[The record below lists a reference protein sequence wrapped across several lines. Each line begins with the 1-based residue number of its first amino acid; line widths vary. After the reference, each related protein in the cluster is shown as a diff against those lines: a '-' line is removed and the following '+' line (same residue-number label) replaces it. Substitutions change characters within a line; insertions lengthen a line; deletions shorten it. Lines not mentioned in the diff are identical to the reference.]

1 MATPAP
7 GTRAPIAIL
16 TDFGYRDHYAGVMKG
31 VIASISPQAP
41 VIDLTHGIPPQQVL
55 AGALALRES
64 INFFPRRTIF
74 LAVVDPGVGTDRK
87 PIAVETKSGLRLVGP
102 DNGLLWLAAE
112 RAEIKRIVELR
123 SPRYRLPKVS
133 ASFHGRDIFAPAA
146 AWLWRG
152 VPMGEFGPPLHT
164 IMPLDPGGRVVENQ
178 SELYG
183 EVIYIDGFGNL
194 ITNISRATFERFAR
208 RFQQCRLSIRIK
220 RRAPAVTPMRRGL
233 KLALYKAYAEAPPG
247 APLAIF
253 GSFDLLEIAVRDGN
267 AARHF
272 NAALGIPVLIHTA
285 SSRTTSR

>member
-7 GTRAPIAIL
+7 GTRVPIAIL

-41 VIDLTHGIPPQQVL
+41 IIDLTHGIPPQQVL

-64 INFFPRRTIF
+64 VNFFPRRTIF
-74 LAVVDPGVGTDRK
+74 LGVVDPGVGTDRK

-123 SPRYRLPKVS
+123 SLRYRLPKVS

-152 VPMGEFGPPLHT
+152 VPMGEFGPPLQT
-164 IMPLDPGGRVVENQ
+164 IMQLDADGRMVENQ
-178 SELYG
+178 HELCG

-194 ITNISRATFERFAR
+194 ITNISRTAFERFAR

-220 RRAPAVTPMRRGL
+220 RRAS
-233 KLALYKAYAEAPPG
+233 LALYKAYAEAPRG
-247 APLAIF
+247 VPLAIF

-272 NAALGIPVLIHTA
+272 NATLGVPVLIRTADSWTA
-285 SSRTTSR
+285 SR

>member
-1 MATPAP
+1 MV
-7 GTRAPIAIL
+7 TRPPDTRPPIAIL
-16 TDFGYRDHYAGVMKG
+16 TDFDYRDHYTGVMKG

-41 VIDLTHGIPPQQVL
+41 IIDLTHGIPPQQVL
-55 AGALALRES
+55 AGSLVLRES
-64 INFFPRRTIF
+64 VNFFPRRTIF
-74 LAVVDPGVGTDRK
+74 LGVVDPGVGTGRK

-152 VPMGEFGPPLHT
+152 VPMGEFGPPLQT
-164 IMPLDPGGRVVENQ
+164 MMQLDPGGRVIENQ
-178 SELYG
+178 NELYG
-183 EVIYIDGFGNL
+183 EIIYVDGFGNL
-194 ITNISRATFERFAR
+194 ITNISRTTFERFAR

-220 RRAPAVTPMRRGL
+220 RQTS
-233 KLALYKAYAEAPPG
+233 LALYKAYAEAPQG

-272 NAALGIPVLIHTA
+272 NAALGVPILIHTA
-285 SSRTTSR
+285 GSRTTSR

>member
-7 GTRAPIAIL
+7 GTRVPIAIL

-41 VIDLTHGIPPQQVL
+41 IIDLTHGIPPQQVL

-64 INFFPRRTIF
+64 VNFFPRRTIF
-74 LAVVDPGVGTDRK
+74 LGVVDPGVGTDRK

-112 RAEIKRIVELR
+112 RAEIKTIVELR
-123 SPRYRLPKVS
+123 SLRYRLPKVS

-152 VPMGEFGPPLHT
+152 VPMGEFGPPLQT
-164 IMPLDPGGRVVENQ
+164 IMQLDADGRMVENQ
-178 SELYG
+178 HELCG

-194 ITNISRATFERFAR
+194 ITNISRTAFERFAR

-220 RRAPAVTPMRRGL
+220 RRAS
-233 KLALYKAYAEAPPG
+233 LALYKAYAEAPRG
-247 APLAIF
+247 VPLAIF

-272 NAALGIPVLIHTA
+272 NATLGVPVLIRTADSWTA
-285 SSRTTSR
+285 SR

>member
-1 MATPAP
+1 MATSAP
-7 GTRAPIAIL
+7 GSRAPIAIL
-16 TDFGYRDHYAGVMKG
+16 TDFGYRDHYSGVLKG

-41 VIDLTHGIPPQQVL
+41 IIDLTHGVPAQQVL
-55 AGALALRES
+55 AGALVLRES
-64 INFFPRRTIF
+64 VNFFPRRTVF

-87 PIAVETKSGLRLVGP
+87 PIAIETRSGLRLVGP

-152 VPMGEFGPPLHT
+152 VPIREFGPVLRT
-164 IMPLDPGGRVVENQ
+164 IERLDPAASVVE
-178 SELYG
+178 SRDKLCG
-183 EVIYIDGFGNL
+183 GVIYIDGFGNL
-194 ITNISRATFERFAR
+194 VTNISRTTFQRFAR

-220 RRAPAVTPMRRGL
+220 GRASLGL
-233 KLALYKAYAEAPPG
+233 YEAYAEAPQG

-253 GSFDLLEIAVRDGN
+253 GSFDLLEIAVRDGD
-267 AARHF
+267 AAKHF
-272 NAALGIPVLIHTA
+272 NAAPGAPVVIRPEGSKTTA
-285 SSRTTSR
+285 R

>member
-1 MATPAP
+1 MATPPP

-41 VIDLTHGIPPQQVL
+41 IIDLTHGIPPQQVL
-55 AGALALRES
+55 AGALVLRES
-64 INFFPRRTIF
+64 VNFFPRRTIF
-74 LAVVDPGVGTDRK
+74 LGVVDPGVGTDRK

-112 RAEIKRIVELR
+112 QAEIKRIVELR

-152 VPMGEFGPPLHT
+152 VPMGEFGPPLQT
-164 IMPLDPGGRVVENQ
+164 IVQLDPSGHVVENQ

-183 EVIYIDGFGNL
+183 EIIYIDGFGNL
-194 ITNISRATFERFAR
+194 ITNISRTTFERFAR
-208 RFQQCRLSIRIK
+208 RSQQCRLSIRIK
-220 RRAPAVTPMRRGL
+220 RRVSLP
-233 KLALYKAYAEAPPG
+233 LYKAYAEAPQG

-272 NAALGIPVLIHTA
+272 NAALGVPVLIHTA
-285 SSRTTSR
+285 GFRTTSR

>member
-1 MATPAP
+1 MASPPP

-41 VIDLTHGIPPQQVL
+41 VVEVTHGIPPQEVL
-55 AGALALRES
+55 AGALVLRES
-64 INFFPRRTIF
+64 VNFFPRRTIF
-74 LAVVDPGVGTDRK
+74 LAVVDPGVGTARK

-112 RAEIKRIVELR
+112 RAQIKRIVELR

-133 ASFHGRDIFAPAA
+133 SSFHGRDIFAPAA

-152 VPMGEFGPPLHT
+152 VPLGEFGPPLPA
-164 IMPLDPGGRVVENQ
+164 MMKLDPGAHLVEKQ
-178 SELYG
+178 GKLCG

-194 ITNISRATFERFAR
+194 ITNISRTVFERFAR
-208 RFQQCRLSIRIK
+208 RFQQCRLSIRIE
-220 RRAPAVTPMRRGL
+220 RRAS
-233 KLALYKAYAEAPPG
+233 LALYEAYAEAPQS

-267 AARHF
+267 AAKHF
-272 NAALGIPVLIHTA
+272 NAGLGVPVLIQTA
-285 SSRTTSR
+285 GSMNTSR